1 MRALFFYGVLMPELA
16 TGRMAELVALLVPGR
31 VATAQGDLFVVA
43 DAEGH
48 HPAMVPGEGA
58 VQGRLHVAG
67 EHFGATELAEMD
79 AYEGS
84 DYARSG
90 VEARLPD
97 GTRVNAE
104 AYVWT
109 GPTTDLAPIAHGD
122 FARYLAESGAPA
134 LPG

>member
-16 TGRMAELVALLVPGR
+16 TGRMAELVALLEPGQTATVPG
-31 VATAQGDLFVVA
+31 VLFAIA
-43 DAEGH
+43 DPAGH
-48 HPAMVPGEGA
+48 HPAMIAGDGA
-58 VQGRLHVAG
+58 VHGRLHQLG
-67 EHFGATELAEMD
+67 ERFGAAELSELD

-84 DYARSG
+84 AYARRP
-90 VEARLPD
+90 VAARLAD
-97 GTRVNAE
+97 GTLVTAE

-109 GPTTDLAPIAHGD
+109 GPIAGLAPIPHGD